1 MELNEQDIAER
12 FSALSREKQKE
23 FLAALKKR
31 GLDFSLLPIV
41 RQPAQSRRMLPT
53 RSSGTGFYG
62 SWSR

>member
-1 MELNEQDIAER
+1 MELNKQDIAER

-23 FLAALKKR
+23 FLAALKN
-31 GLDFSLLPIV
+31 GASISLFFL
-41 RQPAQSRRMLPT
+41 SYGNRRKAVACFPM